1 MSKLSNFYNGENTS
15 LRKEDGMRVE
25 PKHIFTGGAAP
36 IKGVKVPDLEDT
48 FKGSAPI
55 NMRSRSLHNRVV
67 KPESVTK
74 RGVKFTKEVGEILK
88 KIPSPFLTKGSSTR
102 GS

>member
-1 MSKLSNFYNGENTS
+1 
-15 LRKEDGMRVE
+15 MRVE
-25 PKHIFTGGAAP
+25 PKHIITGGAAP

-74 RGVKFTKEVGEILK
+74 RGNALSKFVGKITKG
-88 KIPSPFLTKGSSTR
+88 IPSPFLTKGSSTR